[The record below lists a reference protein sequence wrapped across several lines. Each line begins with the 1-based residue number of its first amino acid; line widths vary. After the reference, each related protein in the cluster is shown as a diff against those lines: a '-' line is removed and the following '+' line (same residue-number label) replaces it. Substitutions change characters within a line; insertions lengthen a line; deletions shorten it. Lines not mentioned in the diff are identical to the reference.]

1 MAKALA
7 PIPTVLFTTVTM
19 KAALRVALELALGP
33 TATYF
38 QACTQM
44 TECMGQARFNGHQ
57 AMFIWESLPWIDGMG
72 AGL

>member
-7 PIPTVLFTTVTM
+7 PIPTALFTTVTM
-19 KAALRVALELALGP
+19 KAALRVALELARGP
-33 TATYF
+33 TETYF
-38 QACTQM
+38 QACTQT

-57 AMFIWESLPWIDGMG
+57 DMFTRENLPWIDGMG